1 MENGKNIKANLSPE
15 MLELLAKRLK
25 KDGKENK
32 ARLITRR
39 TGTNG
44 SIPASFAQQRL
55 WFLNQFDP
63 ETPVYNIPWALQ
75 LNGDLDLGA
84 LQNAI
89 SSIVIRHESLRTTFG
104 SENNRPVQIISAHKE
119 VELPFVDLSESQ
131 GSALKNELDQ
141 HLLEEARHSFV
152 LDKEWPIRFL
162 LIKKGEQEYVLM
174 ITMNHIAT
182 DGWSMGVFYEEIVHF
197 YHAHASNEDAHLPE
211 LDFQFADYASWQRNW
226 LVDEVKDKQMNYWKN
241 QLGANPPVLELPT
254 DLPRPREQTY
264 EGATREITLSDATHR
279 QIKQLVRDS
288 GASLYIVLLA
298 AFDVLMMRYSG
309 QEDFLVGTPVAN
321 RNQAGLEH
329 MIGFFV
335 NSLVHRANLSDNP
348 TFADLIQL
356 VKKTALES
364 HSYQDLPFDQL
375 VDELQLQRDL
385 GKSPLFQV
393 WFSLQN
399 VPQETKEAAG
409 VSFSPFEVHNGTSKF
424 DISFWAYESPSG
436 MRIVVEYNTNL
447 FLEATIDAMIGHYCT
462 ILESAVQDA
471 NQPIHLIPILE
482 GAERQKVLH
491 SWNDTAVEYP
501 RNHCIHQLFEEQVKE
516 TPNATALVY
525 KEEELSYAA
534 LNAKANQ
541 LAHYLIEQDIKPDTL
556 VGVYVSRSVDMMV
569 AIMAIL
575 KAGGAYV
582 PLDPDFPAERLA
594 FMVEDAGI
602 KHVIS
607 QERYKEVIPNNENVS
622 LMFMDQLD
630 ADLMQ
635 QSTENPDTS
644 VKPEHL
650 SYVIYTSGSTG
661 RPKGVMVEHRNV
673 VNFFAGMDA
682 HIPHDPP
689 GVWLAVTSLSFDI
702 SVLELFW
709 TLCRGFKVVMYS
721 PEDER
726 ESPLAEYTRD
736 SANDTDKKLDLSLF
750 YFSSDESASGSQNKY
765 RLLLEGAKFA
775 DENGFSAV
783 WTPERHFHAFGG
795 LYPNPAVT
803 GAAVAAITK
812 NVQIRSG
819 SCVAPLHHS
828 IRIAEEWSV
837 VDNISNGRTGLSIA
851 SGWQPNDFVLKP
863 DNFEDR
869 RDSMF
874 DQIDEIKALWRG
886 ESLTFT
892 NGVGEDVAVSTLPRP
907 VQKELPIWIT
917 AAANPT
923 TFRMAGLKGYNLLT
937 HLLGQSLEVLAEK
950 VSVYRDAWEEAGHP
964 GKGTV
969 SLMLHTF
976 LGESDEA
983 VKEIVRGPMKQYLKS
998 SVGLVKLAAE
1008 VPIFKQKMTG
1018 ADVSSTI
1025 DRLTEEEMDQVLDFS
1040 FERYYDG
1047 SGLFGTVETCA
1058 RFLEDIKACRVDE
1071 IACLIDF
1078 GVDTDDVI
1086 NQFPFLA
1093 QLREKLSST
1102 ETNDSSTFTLPRY
1115 SVAGLVKEHGVSHL
1129 QCTPSM
1135 ASMLYK
1141 DDQARNSLNA
1151 LGCMMVGGEAF
1162 PLSLARSL
1170 SKVVP
1175 GKLLNMY
1182 GPTETTI
1189 WSAVE
1194 NVTRVEDTV
1203 YIGRPIAN
1211 TQIFMLDRFGQPVPP
1226 GVPGELCIGGDGVVR
1241 GYLNRPSLTEER
1253 FPNSVLADGKRIYK
1267 TGDLARHLKDGTL
1280 EFLGRLDFQVKI
1292 RGYRIELGEI
1302 ESLLTGIDAINE
1314 AVVIVREDVPGDQRI
1329 VAYLISDS
1337 DIKPDSLSI
1346 RNALSDK
1353 LPSYMIPS
1361 HFVFLDEYPLTPNKK
1376 VDRKA
1381 LPEPVIDRED
1391 SNRKQLP
1398 PENELENKIAEIWQ
1412 RILNVKNISM
1422 EDNFFD
1428 LGGHSLLALE
1438 VHLEIKSL
1446 TEKSLSVVDLF
1457 RYPTIRSMA
1466 KYMGSSDNN
1475 NERISMSQKRGEARR
1490 RNMRRLRK

>member
-89 SSIVIRHESLRTTFG
+89 SSIVSRHESLRTTFG

-162 LIKKGEQEYVLM
+162 LIKKSEQEYVLM

-182 DGWSMGVFYEEIVHF
+182 DGWSMGVFYEEIVQF

-348 TFADLIQL
+348 TFADLIQR
-356 VKKTALES
+356 VKKSALES

-375 VDELQLQRDL
+375 VEELQLQRDL

-399 VPQETKEAAG
+399 VPQDSKEAAG
-409 VSFSPFEVHNGTSKF
+409 ITFTPVEVHNGTSKF
-424 DISFWAYESPSG
+424 DISFWAYELPTG
-436 MRIVVEYNTNL
+436 IRIVAEYNTNL
-447 FLEATIDAMIGHYCT
+447 FYPETVDAMLGHYATMLEA
-462 ILESAVQDA
+462 AVKDSSL
-471 NQPIHLIPILE
+471 PVHMLPILRGDE
-482 GAERQKVLH
+482 KQKVLRD
-491 SWNDTAVEYP
+491 WNDTVVDYP
-501 RNHCIHQLFEEQVKE
+501 KDRCVHQLFEEQATK
-516 TPNATALVY
+516 TPDTIALVY
-525 KEEELSYAA
+525 QEQSLSYAE
-534 LNAKANQ
+534 LNTRANQ
-541 LAHYLIEQDIKPDTL
+541 LAHYLMDNGLEPDAL
-556 VGVYVSRSVDMMV
+556 VGVYVSRSLDMV
-569 AIMAIL
+569 IAIMGIL

-582 PLDPDFPAERLA
+582 PLDPDFPADRLA
-594 FMVEDAGI
+594 FMVEDAAI
-602 KHVIS
+602 NLVIS
-607 QERYKEVIPNNENVS
+607 QERYKDVIPHADDVS
-622 LMFMDQLD
+622 VLILDQLSD
-630 ADLMQ
+630 EIDQ
-635 QSTENPDTS
+635 QSSENPTPA
-644 VKPEHL
+644 VRPEHL
-650 SYVIYTSGSTG
+650 AYVIYTSGSTG

-682 HIPHDPP
+682 HIPHNPP

-726 ESPLAEYTRD
+726 DSPMIEFTGVPARQAD
-736 SANDTDKKLDLSLF
+736 QKLDLSMF
-750 YFSSDESASGSQNKY
+750 YFSSDESASGATNKY

-863 DNFEDR
+863 DNFENR
-869 RDSMF
+869 HNLMF
-874 DQIDEIKALWRG
+874 DQIDEIRALWRG
-886 ESLTFT
+886 ESLKFR
-892 NGVGEDVAVSTLPRP
+892 NGVGEEIEVSTLPRP

-917 AAANPT
+917 AAANPA
-923 TFRMAGLKGYNLLT
+923 TFRMAGQKGYNLLT
-937 HLLGQSLEVLAEK
+937 HLLGQSMEVLAEK
-950 VSVYRDAWEEAGHP
+950 VATYRDAWNEAGHP
-964 GKGTV
+964 GQGTV

-976 LGESDEA
+976 LGESDEE
-983 VKEIVRGPMKQYLKS
+983 VKEKVRGPMKQYLKS

-1018 ADVSSTI
+1018 SDVSSTI
-1025 DRLTEEEMDQVLDFS
+1025 DRLSEEEMDEVLNFS

-1047 SGLFGTVETCA
+1047 SGLFGTVNTCT
-1058 RFLEDIKACRVDE
+1058 RFLEEIKACGVDE

-1078 GVDTDDVI
+1078 GVDTDEVI
-1086 NQFPFLA
+1086 NQFPLMA
-1093 QLREKLSST
+1093 ELRERIASS
-1102 ETNDSSTFTLPRY
+1102 EAEGSTRSELPRY
-1115 SVAGLVKEHGVSHL
+1115 SVAGLVHEHRVTHL

-1141 DDQARNSLNA
+1141 DELARNSLKM
-1151 LGCMMVGGEAF
+1151 LDCMMVGGEAF

-1170 SKVVP
+1170 QHTVP

-1194 NVTRVEDTV
+1194 NVKHVDDTI

-1211 TQIFMLDRFGQPVPP
+1211 TQIFMLDKYGQPVPP

-1241 GYLNRPSLTEER
+1241 GYLNRPGLTEER
-1253 FPNSVLADGKRIYK
+1253 FSKSVLVEGKRLYK
-1267 TGDLARHLKDGTL
+1267 TGDLARHKKDGTL
-1280 EFLGRLDFQVKI
+1280 EFLGRLDYQVKI

-1302 ESLLTGIDAINE
+1302 ETLLGDINSVVE

-1329 VAYLISDS
+1329 VAYLVAGEQA
-1337 DIKPDSLSI
+1337 KPDVSEIKTKL
-1346 RNALSDK
+1346 AEK
-1353 LPSYMIPS
+1353 LPSYMIPA
-1361 HFVFLDEYPLTPNKK
+1361 HFVFLDAYPLTPNKK

-1381 LPEPVIDRED
+1381 LPQPVIDRES
-1391 SNRKQLP
+1391 SNRTQLP
-1398 PENELENKIAEIWQ
+1398 PENDLEIKIAEIWQ
-1412 RILNVKNISM
+1412 RNLNVKNISM

-1438 VHLEIKSL
+1438 VHLELKSL
-1446 TEKSLSVVDLF
+1446 SEKPLSVVDLF
-1457 RYPTIRSMA
+1457 RYPTVRSMA
-1466 KYMGSSDNN
+1466 NYLASSSNT
-1475 NERISMSQKRGEARR
+1475 NERISMSQRRGEARR